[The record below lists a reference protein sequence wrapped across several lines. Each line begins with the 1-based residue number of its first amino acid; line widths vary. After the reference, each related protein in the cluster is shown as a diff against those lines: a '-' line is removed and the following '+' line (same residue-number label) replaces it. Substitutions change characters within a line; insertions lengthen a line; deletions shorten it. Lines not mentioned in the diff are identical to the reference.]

1 MFAICSLTV
10 MASINK
16 ELDAYYLSVLEQVL
30 AGQGN
35 PNVFETIRANLQS
48 PDIQA
53 EAQALFGNVP
63 TSIGDLAK
71 DISAYFL
78 QQAPAPSPFSTLMAP
93 ESQSFYNLNPQ
104 GSLSFEIYDQELI
117 ALLQQI
123 PDSILD
129 SKIEL

>member
-1 MFAICSLTV
+1 

>member
-1 MFAICSLTV
+1 MD
-10 MASINK
+10 SINK
-16 ELDAYYLSVLEQVL
+16 ELDAYYLSVLKQVL
-30 AGQGN
+30 TGQEN
-35 PNVFETIRANLQS
+35 SNVFETIRANLQS

-53 EAQALFGNVP
+53 DAQALFGHVP

-117 ALLQQI
+117 ALLKEI

-129 SKIEL
+129 STIEF

>member
-1 MFAICSLTV
+1 LFAICSLTV